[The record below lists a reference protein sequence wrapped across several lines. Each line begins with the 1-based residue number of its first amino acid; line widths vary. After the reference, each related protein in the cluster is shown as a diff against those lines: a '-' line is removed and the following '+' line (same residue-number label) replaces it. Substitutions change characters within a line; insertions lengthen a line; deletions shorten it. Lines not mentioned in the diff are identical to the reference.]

1 MVPSLSP
8 FFASLLRISLFIAG
22 AVVGARMLHMVADR
36 LFGRRSEDSHT
47 GRLATIH
54 HVFVLVLR
62 GGAVAIGGL
71 MILSELGVNIAPILA
86 SVGVLGL
93 ALSFGAQTLV
103 RDVIAGLFLVV
114 EDQARVGEN
123 VKIGDVRGR
132 IKTLKLRTLVLEG
145 NDGAQHFIPYGDVK
159 SLANFSRKV

>member
-8 FFASLLRISLFIAG
+8 LLASLLRISLFIAG

-36 LFGRRSEDSHT
+36 LFGMRREEQGT

-54 HVFVLVLR
+54 RVFVLVLR
-62 GGAVAIGGL
+62 AFAFGIGGL
-71 MILSELGVNIAPILA
+71 LILSELGVNIAPILA

-103 RDVIAGLFLVV
+103 RDVIAGLFLVM
-114 EDQARVGEN
+114 EDQARVGDD
-123 VKIGDVRGR
+123 VKIGDVRGH
-132 IKTLKLRTLVLEG
+132 IKTLKLRSLVLEDE
-145 NDGAQHFIPYGDVK
+145 DGAMHFIPYGEIK
-159 SLANFSRKV
+159 SVANYSRKQ